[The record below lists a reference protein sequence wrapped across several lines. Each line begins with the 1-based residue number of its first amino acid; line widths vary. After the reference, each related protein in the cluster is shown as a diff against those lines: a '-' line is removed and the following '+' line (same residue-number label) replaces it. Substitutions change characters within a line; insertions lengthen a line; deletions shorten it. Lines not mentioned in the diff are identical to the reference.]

1 ALVSIDKTA
10 PTISAQVDRAAN
22 SNGWYRDDVTVKF
35 TCEDTISGIYSCPAA
50 KTLGEGAN
58 QIVSGKA
65 SDAAGNLSAEVT
77 HTAISV
83 DKTDPTISGAAMT
96 AANANGWYNGDVS
109 IKWSCADAL
118 SGINGSCPANTTLTG
133 EGANLSAS
141 ASISDK
147 AGNSASTTVSGIKID
162 RNAPTISGKAT
173 TDPNSNG
180 WYNGS
185 VTIRFTC
192 DDALSTV
199 ASCPTDVT
207 LSGAGANQSVSGTA
221 TDKAGNTAS
230 VTVSGISID
239 LTKPTIS
246 GAATTQPN
254 ANGWYN
260 SDVTVKWTCA
270 DTLSG
275 IASCSIDSML
285 TSEGANH
292 SVKGDATD
300 NAGNTA
306 TATVSGINLDKT
318 APEVTIK
325 GITNG
330 GVYTLG
336 AVPAASC
343 SATDSLSGVAGT
355 CSGTLSGGT
364 TNGVGSFTYTAT
376 ATDKA
381 GNTSTPVTVK
391 YQVVYGY
398 GTTFFLQ
405 PINDTAHQTGVSTS
419 VFKAGSTVPVKFQ
432 IKKADGTIVQANNA
446 PQWLTPAKGSST
458 SAAVDESVY
467 SDAASSG
474 TTFKWDAT
482 AQQYIYNWSTK
493 GVAANFYY
501 RIGVTLDDGQTY
513 FVNIGLR

>member
-1 ALVSIDKTA
+1 A
-10 PTISAQVDRAAN
+10 
-22 SNGWYRDDVTVKF
+22 GWYK
-35 TCEDTISGIYSCPAA
+35 
-50 KTLGEGAN
+50 
-58 QIVSGKA
+58 
-65 SDAAGNLSAEVT
+65 
-77 HTAISV
+77 
-83 DKTDPTISGAAMT
+83 
-96 AANANGWYNGDVS
+96 
-109 IKWSCADAL
+109 
-118 SGINGSCPANTTLTG
+118 
-133 EGANLSAS
+133 
-141 ASISDK
+141 
-147 AGNSASTTVSGIKID
+147 
-162 RNAPTISGKAT
+162 
-173 TDPNSNG
+173 
-180 WYNGS
+180 
-185 VTIRFTC
+185 
-192 DDALSTV
+192 
-199 ASCPTDVT
+199 
-207 LSGAGANQSVSGTA
+207 
-221 TDKAGNTAS
+221 
-230 VTVSGISID
+230 
-239 LTKPTIS
+239 
-246 GAATTQPN
+246 
-254 ANGWYN
+254 

-275 IASCSIDSML
+275 IASCPIDSTL
-285 TSEGANH
+285 TTEGATL
-292 SVKGDATD
+292 STAGTASD

-306 TATVSGINLDKT
+306 TATVSGINIDKT
-318 APEVTIK
+318 APDVTIK

-336 AVPAASC
+336 AVPTASC

-355 CSGTLSGGT
+355 CSGTLTGGT
-364 TNGVGSFTYTAT
+364 TNGVGSFSYTAT

-381 GNTSTPVTVK
+381 GNTRIATATYK
-391 YQVVYGY
+391 VVYGY

-432 IKKADGTIVQANNA
+432 IKRADGTIVQANSA

-467 SDAASSG
+467 SDPASSG